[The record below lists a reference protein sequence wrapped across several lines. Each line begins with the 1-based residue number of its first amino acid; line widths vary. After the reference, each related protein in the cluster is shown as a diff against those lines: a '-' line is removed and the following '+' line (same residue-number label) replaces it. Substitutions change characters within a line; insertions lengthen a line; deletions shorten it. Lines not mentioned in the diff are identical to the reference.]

1 MEAVL
6 PVNVVTFDEEAAAS
20 GNVSMMSAD
29 EYLSWVRHQADQL
42 PGITRADIDISAYN
56 VNQTKYMPSI
66 DPIPTCPSDL
76 LPSSQWENNL
86 LHEFSELRCLLEQ
99 LACDESTRER
109 KYVVPALKDHKGW
122 FKFCFGDKNF
132 IFNETADN
140 FDKEDKEECEDDDQV
155 IEEDPKVS
163 LEDKKK
169 VLLDRLLVE
178 NEDGMT
184 LEDEGIEDQAINEAI
199 LAAEIAS
206 AWKGMTNVAPSTS
219 LLLQFDQVM
228 TQRVLAY
235 QIDWLKSCNQISTEA
250 GKWIFAL
257 LARIDKPLSVDS
269 SSMIRD
275 LYRIVANMRSF
286 LASSEITDDKLAVLN
301 TLITVSGLY
310 FGQADSKGV
319 DTFTAI
325 EGSDDD
331 SGSEEESDD
340 DNNVSG
346 LHSDL
351 EDGEEIM

>member
-6 PVNVVTFDEEAAAS
+6 PVKVVKFDEKAAAS
-20 GNVSMMSAD
+20 GDVSMMSAD
-29 EYLSWVRHQADQL
+29 EYLSWVRHQAGQL
-42 PGITRADIDISAYN
+42 PGVTRANIDITAYN
-56 VNQTKYMPSI
+56 MNQTKYMPSI
-66 DPIPTCPSDL
+66 DPIPSCPADL

-86 LHEFSELRCLLEQ
+86 LHEFSELRCLLER

-109 KYVVPALKDHKGW
+109 KYAVPALKDNKGW
-122 FKFCFGDKNF
+122 YKFCFGDKKF
-132 IFNETADN
+132 TSDETIDN
-140 FDKEDKEECEDDDQV
+140 FGKEDNEECEDDDH
-155 IEEDPKVS
+155 IMEEDPIVS

-169 VLLDRLLVE
+169 VLLDRVLLE
-178 NEDGMT
+178 NEDGMVH
-184 LEDEGIEDQAINEAI
+184 EDDGIEDKAINEAI
-199 LAAEIAS
+199 LAVEMAS
-206 AWKGMTNVAPSTS
+206 EWKGMTNVTPSTS

-257 LARIDKPLSVDS
+257 LARIDKPLSIDS

-275 LYRIVANMRSF
+275 LYRIVASMRST

-310 FGQADSKGV
+310 FGQADSHGA
-319 DTFTAI
+319 DNFTAI

-331 SGSEEESDD
+331 SSSEEESDD
-340 DNNVSG
+340 DNNILAVY
-346 LHSDL
+346 SDL